1 MFNVQGK
8 AFITNLKEITPK
20 LITGTVYT
28 FRKEGEEFKT
38 TFVKCKI
45 VGNAITNLIL
55 NNICEKDKIMI
66 KSAVLQSNSFINK
79 EGKEVSSLEMT
90 IFDLDKYEEDSFL
103 DMPVF
108 GLDKYKEEPQRQD
121 LKQNRFKRK

>member
-8 AFITNLKEITPK
+8 AFVTNLREVSPK

-38 TFVKCKI
+38 TFIKCKI

-55 NNICEKDKIMI
+55 NNICEKDKIYI
-66 KSAVLQSNSFINK
+66 KSSVLQANVYKNK
-79 EGKEVSSLEMT
+79 EGKELTNLELT
-90 IFDLDKYEEDSFL
+90 IFDLDKYEEQ
-103 DMPVF
+103 
-108 GLDKYKEEPQRQD
+108 EPQTQD
-121 LKQNRFKRK
+121 LKENKFKRK

>member
-8 AFITNLKEITPK
+8 AFVTNLKEVSPK

-66 KSAVLQSNSFINK
+66 KSAVLQSNSFTNK
-79 EGKEVSSLEMT
+79 EGKEISSLEMT
-90 IFDLDKYEEDSFL
+90 IFDLDKYEEQD
-103 DMPVF
+103 
-108 GLDKYKEEPQRQD
+108 PQTQD
-121 LKQNRFKRK
+121 LKENRFKRK

>member
-38 TFVKCKI
+38 TFIKCKI
-45 VGNAITNLIL
+45 VGNAITKLIL

-66 KSAVLQSNSFINK
+66 KSAVLQSNSFTNK
-79 EGKEVSSLEMT
+79 EGKEISSLEMT
-90 IFDLDKYEEDSFL
+90 IFDLDKYEE
-103 DMPVF
+103 
-108 GLDKYKEEPQRQD
+108 EEPQTQD

>member
-28 FRKEGEEFKT
+28 FRKEGEVFKT

-66 KSAVLQSNSFINK
+66 KSAVLQSNSFTNK

-90 IFDLDKYEEDSFL
+90 IFDLDKYEE
-103 DMPVF
+103 
-108 GLDKYKEEPQRQD
+108 EEPQTQD

>member
-1 MFNVQGK
+1 MFNVNGK
-8 AFITNLKEITPK
+8 AFVTNLREVSPK

-55 NNICEKDKIMI
+55 NNICEKDKIYI
-66 KSAVLQSNSFINK
+66 KSSVLQANVYKNK
-79 EGKEVSSLEMT
+79 EGKELTNLELT
-90 IFDLDKYEEDSFL
+90 IFDLDKYEEQ
-103 DMPVF
+103 
-108 GLDKYKEEPQRQD
+108 EPQTQD
-121 LKQNRFKRK
+121 LKENKFKRK